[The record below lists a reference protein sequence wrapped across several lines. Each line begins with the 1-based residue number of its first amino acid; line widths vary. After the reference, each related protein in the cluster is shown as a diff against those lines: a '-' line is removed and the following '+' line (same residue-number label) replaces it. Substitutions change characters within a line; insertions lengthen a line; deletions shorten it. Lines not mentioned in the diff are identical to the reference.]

1 MILNKRKFLRLER
14 IKRLK
19 EINAPE
25 VILLNEQK
33 LIDEVISGIISIK
46 CEILNKLKNYKS
58 SKLYHEIIEEL
69 IDEGSSVDNID
80 IKSSNNFQ
88 LAKLL
93 VNLNNE
99 NDYYF
104 SKLLEIFRV
113 LKYQDYQKICS
124 YSLGILPLN
133 KVIPLLKIDRQV
145 FDNEEFISKNIK
157 KFEKY
162 FEIDNYSFLSNFHSN
177 QNICNYFV
185 SNSFKIKFNSN
196 KELSLFDKLF
206 ETKLYQELNDIIS
219 DRGKVS

>member
-1 MILNKRKFLRLER
+1 MGRFYINEQNENLVILNKRKFLRLER

-133 KVIPLLKIDRQV
+133 KVIPLLKI
-145 FDNEEFISKNIK
+145 F
-157 KFEKY
+157 
-162 FEIDNYSFLSNFHSN
+162 
-177 QNICNYFV
+177 
-185 SNSFKIKFNSN
+185 
-196 KELSLFDKLF
+196 
-206 ETKLYQELNDIIS
+206 
-219 DRGKVS
+219 